1 LSLELVSLTG
11 ADDHVTPE
19 SLAALSAQYPF
30 AEWAILVFPEKEGT
44 PRNPS
49 AQWREKFLSLGLHT
63 AAHLCGTQ
71 IFRELL
77 TPETSE
83 ARIAELSRY
92 SRIQL
97 NINARRPEFS
107 DEEVLAI
114 YRKLL
119 DAGLHLILQHHDG
132 SWRIIQKF
140 VADASPE
147 SLSRIALLYDASK
160 GTGQR
165 PEFWPPMSTVGSVP
179 LFCGYAGGLG
189 PDVLDEELPRI
200 REAATAWRDL
210 PFWIDMESGVR
221 TNNEF
226 DLAKA
231 EAVLRIASREDRSLV
246 RSGIYFASKV
256 IHAPRWQALRAS
268 GVTTSS
274 SWIDEAGEGQTAD
287 YAELSERCLNEIAKA
302 ERLVLFCQPGEILKG
317 ALLEAGAALMAGTP
331 VFLVGECE
339 SLSRVFRKHALWHEC
354 ASVEEAVTTP
364 VRHPLEI
371 SLRHRL
377 DSCEDALRALA
388 IYLGVGGY
396 NAPTVDG
403 VAFAEKI
410 RWGIDHILSVEQ
422 QRKAAMPASIFIVTG
437 TRYGYKEDTTW
448 TLTSWPT
455 KEAAEAHVAFL
466 EAKLQEAADQV
477 AEGCTTGLDYP
488 EREKIEELMVDHDK
502 QLELGT
508 NGAGW
513 SVEEVPLRVDVESF
527 SSFFSR
533 NVTEQVPG

>member
-1 LSLELVSLTG
+1 MSLKLVSLTG
-11 ADDHVTPE
+11 ADDHVSPE
-19 SLAALSAQYPF
+19 SLAAISVQYPLV
-30 AEWAILVFPEKEGT
+30 EWAILVFPEKEGT

-49 AQWREKFLSLGLHT
+49 AQWREKFLSLGLPHT
-63 AAHLCGTQ
+63 AAHLCGAQ
-71 IFRELL
+71 IYRDLL
-77 TPETSE
+77 SPETSQS
-83 ARIAELSRY
+83 RIDELSRY
-92 SRIQL
+92 GRIQI
-97 NINARRPEFS
+97 NINARSRHFT

-132 SWRIIQKF
+132 SWRIIQRF
-140 VADASPE
+140 VAETSQD
-147 SLSRIALLYDASK
+147 SLSRIDILYDASK

-165 PEFWPPMSTVGSVP
+165 PEFWPPMSTVGSTP

-189 PDVLDEELPRI
+189 PDVLPEELPRI

-231 EAVLRIASREDRSLV
+231 KTVLSIACGKPQSLERKGV
-246 RSGIYFASKV
+246 YFASKV
-256 IHAPRWQALRAS
+256 VHAVRWQAMRDA
-268 GVTTSS
+268 GVITAS

-287 YAELSERCLNEIAKA
+287 YGELSERCLNEIAEA
-302 ERLVLFCQPGEILKG
+302 ERLVLYCQPGEILKG

-354 ASVEEAVTTP
+354 SSIEEAIIAP
-364 VRHPLEI
+364 IRNRLEV
-371 SLRHRL
+371 SVRHRL
-377 DSCEDALRALA
+377 SSCEDALRTLA

-403 VAFAEKI
+403 QVFAEKI
-410 RWGIDHILSVEQ
+410 RWGIDHILAVEKKRKPVVSSSV
-422 QRKAAMPASIFIVTG
+422 FVVTG
-437 TRYGYKEDTTW
+437 TRYGYKEDTSW

-488 EREKIEELMVDHDK
+488 DREKIEELMVEHDRL
-502 QLELGT
+502 LELGT

-513 SVEEVPLRVDVESF
+513 SVEEVPFRSDV
-527 SSFFSR
+527 SSFPL
-533 NVTEQVPG
+533 VAGALAG